1 MCHHR
6 ASGVLGAMNAFLMR
20 LLDAGFGHPRG
31 LVGRLGGALMAYG
44 NSEQERWAVEQAR
57 LVPGQRVLVVGHG
70 PGLGLRL
77 TAAAVS
83 PGGLVVAVDP
93 SSVMRQMATARCAA
107 GVVELR
113 EGTAED
119 TGCAD
124 ASVDAVIS
132 VNNVT
137 LWDRGAGFD
146 ELIRVLRP
154 GGRMVVTVHRP
165 VLDIAPETLAREASE
180 AGLVDL
186 AVGAHR
192 RQHGVKGGAVGP
204 ALTLNPVTGHMQPI
218 GATLR

>member
-1 MCHHR
+1 MCNHR
-6 ASGVLGAMNAFLMR
+6 ASGVIGAMNKFLMR

-31 LVGRLGGALMAYG
+31 IVGRLGGALMAYG

-57 LVPGQRVLVVGHG
+57 MVPGQRVLVVGHG

-83 PGGLVVAVDP
+83 PGGLVVGVDP
-93 SSVMRQMATARCAA
+93 SSVMRQMATARCAAAVAA

-180 AGLVDL
+180 AGLVDV

-192 RQHGVKGGAVGP
+192 RQHGVKVELLARRSP
-204 ALTLNPVTGHMQPI
+204 
-218 GATLR
+218 

>member
-1 MCHHR
+1 
-6 ASGVLGAMNAFLMR
+6 MNGFLMR

-31 LVGRLGGALMAYG
+31 VLGRLGGALMAYG

-57 LVPGQRVLVVGHG
+57 LVPEQRVLVVGHG

-77 TAAAVS
+77 AAAAVS
-83 PGGLVVAVDP
+83 PGGLVVGVDP
-93 SSVMRQMATARCAA
+93 SSVMRQMATARCASAVTA

-132 VNNVT
+132 VNNVM

-146 ELIRVLRP
+146 ELVRVLRP

-165 VLDIAPETLAREASE
+165 VLDVAPETLAQEASE
-180 AGLVDL
+180 ASLVDVTVV
-186 AVGAHR
+186 AQR
-192 RQHGVKGGAVGP
+192 RQHGLKVELLARRAP
-204 ALTLNPVTGHMQPI
+204 
-218 GATLR
+218 

>member
-44 NSEQERWAVEQAR
+44 YSEQERWAVEQAR

-77 TAAAVS
+77 AATVVS
-83 PGGLVVAVDP
+83 PGGLVVGVDP
-93 SSVMRQMATARCAA
+93 SSVMQQTATARCAA
-107 GVVELR
+107 AVAARVVQLR

-124 ASVDAVIS
+124 ASGDAVIS
-132 VNNVT
+132 VNNVM
-137 LWDRGAGFD
+137 LWDREAGFN
-146 ELIRVLRP
+146 ELMRVLRP
-154 GGRMVVTVHRP
+154 GGRVVLSRCTDRCSTSLRKRWRGRRARRDWSTWRSAHTGASMV
-165 VLDIAPETLAREASE
+165 
-180 AGLVDL
+180 
-186 AVGAHR
+186 
-192 RQHGVKGGAVGP
+192 
-204 ALTLNPVTGHMQPI
+204 
-218 GATLR
+218 